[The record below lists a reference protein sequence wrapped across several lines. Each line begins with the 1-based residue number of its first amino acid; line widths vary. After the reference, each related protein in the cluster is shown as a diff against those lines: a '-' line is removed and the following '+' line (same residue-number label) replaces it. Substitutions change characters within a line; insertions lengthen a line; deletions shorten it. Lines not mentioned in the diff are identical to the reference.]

1 MGCMRPEVQVLSSR
15 QIPFLWQKNI
25 PMPYTNFT
33 VKDLP
38 PDDRP
43 RERLEREGKDKLSDI
58 ELFALIL
65 GSGFKG
71 MSVMDTAKEIKKK
84 FHSLA
89 DFKEASLQDFKAIK
103 GLGKAKASQLVA
115 CAEISR
121 RISRD
126 EAKKRIETKNQ
137 TAVTNSSIA
146 AEIARNEIEDF
157 NIENFLILS
166 FNSRNK
172 LIAAEVST
180 LGTLTSS
187 LVHPRETFKIAI
199 RNHAAKIMI
208 AHNHPSGEIDPS
220 DDDIRITKRLVEA
233 GNLLGIEVLDH
244 VIVTQDEFY
253 SFKDEGLL

>member
-1 MGCMRPEVQVLSSR
+1 MHGVHEAGGSSPL
-15 QIPFLWQKNI
+15 IPTSLALKI
-25 PMPYTNFT
+25 TPMPHTYFT

-71 MSVMDTAKEIKKK
+71 MSVMDTAKEIKKR
-84 FHSLA
+84 FNSLA
-89 DFKEASLQDFKAIK
+89 DFKEATLQDFKQIR

-121 RISRD
+121 RIARD
-126 EAKKRIETKNQ
+126 EARKRTEIKNQ

-146 AEIARNEIEDF
+146 AEIIRNQIEDF

-172 LIAAEVST
+172 MISAEVST
-180 LGTLTSS
+180 VGTLTSS
-187 LVHPRETFKIAI
+187 LVHPRETFNIAI
-199 RNHAAKIMI
+199 RNHAAKIII

-220 DDDIRITKRLVEA
+220 DDDLKITKRLVEA
-233 GNLLGIEVLDH
+233 GKLLGIDVLDH
-244 VIVTQDEFY
+244 LIVTQDDFF